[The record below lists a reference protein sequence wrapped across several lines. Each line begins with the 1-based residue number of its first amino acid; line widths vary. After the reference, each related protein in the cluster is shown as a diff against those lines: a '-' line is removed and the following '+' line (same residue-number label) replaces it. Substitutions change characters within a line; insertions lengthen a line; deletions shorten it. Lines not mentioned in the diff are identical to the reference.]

1 MKYEGKV
8 TLKAEPLQVWD
19 YLLDVDK
26 FSACMPGVED
36 LTRIDDTTFDGT
48 MHAKV
53 GPMSGNFNFR
63 AQILDSDPPTQL
75 NARVEGN
82 DSMTNSTMTSDITMT
97 LSALGPY
104 QTELAYLSIVDIHG
118 RLAIIGD
125 MVIRAT
131 GAQVIKEFF
140 KRLAANIESETG

>member
-8 TLKAEPLQVWD
+8 TLKAEPLDVWD

-36 LTRIDDTTFDGT
+36 LKRIDDTTFDGT
-48 MHAKV
+48 MRAKV
-53 GPMSGNFNFR
+53 GPMSGNFEFR
-63 AQILDSDPPTQL
+63 AQIVESEPPRQIT
-75 NARVEGN
+75 ARVEGK
-82 DSMTNSTMTSDITMT
+82 DSMTKSTMTSDITMT
-97 LSALGPY
+97 LAALRPGE
-104 QTELAYLSIVDIHG
+104 TELTYLSTVDIQG

-140 KRLAANIESETG
+140 KRLGVNIESEVS

>member
-8 TLKAEPLQVWD
+8 TLKAEPLRVWD
-19 YLLDVDK
+19 YLLDVEK

-36 LTRIDDTTFDGT
+36 LKRVDDTTFDGT
-48 MHAKV
+48 MRAKV
-53 GPMSGNFNFR
+53 GPMSGDFAFR
-63 AQILDSDPPTQL
+63 AQIVESNPPTQL
-75 NARVEGN
+75 TTHVEGT
-82 DSMTNSTMTSDITMT
+82 DSMTKSTMTSDITMT
-97 LSALGPY
+97 LAPLGPGE
-104 QTELAYLSIVDIHG
+104 TELTYYSIVDIHG

-140 KRLAANIESETG
+140 KRLATNIEREIA

>member
-8 TLKAEPLQVWD
+8 TLKAMPLDVWD
-19 YLLDVDK
+19 FLLDVEK

-36 LTRIDDTTFDGT
+36 LKKIDDSTFEGT
-48 MHAKV
+48 MRAKV
-53 GPMSGNFNFR
+53 GPMSGNFAFR
-63 AQILDSDPPTQL
+63 AKIVESEPSTQL
-75 NARVEGN
+75 TARVEGT
-82 DSMTNSTMTSDITMT
+82 DSLTKSTMTSDITMT
-97 LSALGPY
+97 LAPLGAEE
-104 QTELAYLSIVDIHG
+104 TELVYTSVVDIDG

-140 KRLAANIESETG
+140 KRLAANIESESV

>member
-8 TLKAEPLQVWD
+8 TLKTEPLHVWD

-36 LTRIDDTTFDGT
+36 LKRIDDTTFDGT
-48 MHAKV
+48 MRAKV
-53 GPMSGNFNFR
+53 GPMSGNFDFR
-63 AQILDSDPPTQL
+63 AQIVESEPPTQL
-75 NARVEGN
+75 TARVEGK
-82 DSMTNSTMTSDITMT
+82 DSMTKSTMTSDITMT
-97 LSALGPY
+97 LAALGPGE
-104 QTELAYLSIVDIHG
+104 TELTYLSTVDIHG

-140 KRLAANIESETG
+140 KRLGANIESEAS

>member
-8 TLKAEPLQVWD
+8 TLKAEPLDVWD

-36 LTRIDDTTFDGT
+36 LKRIDDTTFDGT
-48 MHAKV
+48 MRAKV
-53 GPMSGNFNFR
+53 GPMSGNFEFR
-63 AQILDSDPPTQL
+63 AQIVESEPPTQL
-75 NARVEGN
+75 TARVEGK
-82 DSMTNSTMTSDITMT
+82 DSMTKSTMTSDITMT
-97 LSALGPY
+97 LAALRPGE
-104 QTELAYLSIVDIHG
+104 TELTYLSTVDIQG

-140 KRLAANIESETG
+140 KRLGANIESEVS